1 MNWLNINVS
10 TLRSPEFIGSEPVA
24 RATWLCVLGYC
35 FDQENAGIVPNSRLW
50 KDRQWQQT
58 CGVTAQ
64 EVSDSYPL
72 LFWDGDDLHVWNYP
86 VDKQHEVQGKRRSG
100 KRGGMSKSEA
110 KTEAARIN
118 GAKHNPTGTQA
129 ETEAEPKHNPSTTQ
143 AETQR
148 NRNRNRNRKGI
159 EEEYLA
165 PADAAA
171 EERPKDL
178 IFEALCAA
186 TGTDIASLT
195 KSGRGAINGALKDI
209 RSASPEVTPE
219 EIKSRAAAYARK
231 FPSAALTAPALAK
244 HWASCGSTAEAESM
258 DDFVERMNRPIP
270 AGFTR

>member
-35 FDQENAGIVPNSRLW
+35 FDQENGGIVPNSRLW

-64 EVSDSYPL
+64 EISESHPL

-86 VDKQHEVQGKRRSG
+86 VAKQHEVQGKRASG
-100 KRGGMSKSEA
+100 KLGGLSKSEA
-110 KTEAARIN
+110 KIEAARIN
-118 GAKHNPTGTQA
+118 GT
-129 ETEAEPKHNPSTTQ
+129 KHNPSTTQ
-143 AETQR
+143 AEAKHNPSENPTER
-148 NRNRNRNRKGI
+148 NSNRNRKGI
-159 EEEYLA
+159 GKELLA
-165 PADAAA
+165 PAEAVA

-186 TGTDIASLT
+186 TGTEIASLT
-195 KSGRGAINGALKDI
+195 KSGRGAINGALRDI
-209 RSASPEVTPE
+209 CAASPQVTAE

-244 HWASCGSTAEAESM
+244 HWANCGSAAGTESM
-258 DDFVERMNRPIP
+258 AEFVERMNRPIP